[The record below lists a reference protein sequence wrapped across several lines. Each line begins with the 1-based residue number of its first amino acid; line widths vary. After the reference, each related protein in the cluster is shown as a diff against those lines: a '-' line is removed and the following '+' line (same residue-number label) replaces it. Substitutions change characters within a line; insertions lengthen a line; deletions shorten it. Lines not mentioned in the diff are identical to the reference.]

1 MKAWMS
7 AIGNIIQF
15 ILIIIALLPIFET
28 LFEQIKGILEKRI
41 IRTVSFFVF
50 IGLVLFRFILSL
62 FAMYKI
68 ISGHVMVEISN
79 AFIICGL
86 CFLGY
91 WHTLLEASF
100 KLT

>member
-50 IGLVLFRFILSL
+50 IGLVLFRFILRENR
-62 FAMYKI
+62 MKI
-68 ISGHVMVEISN
+68 TSIHKTERFFEFDASN
-79 AFIICGL
+79 MFQKC
-86 CFLGY
+86 
-91 WHTLLEASF
+91 
-100 KLT
+100 